1 MPRRSRKP
9 MLFLSPTEVRRLAD
23 EIPSEHR
30 TLIWTLAYTGIR
42 EGEAT
47 ALRRRRVNP
56 LLRELVIAQSATDV
70 HGRKV
75 FTSTKNHE
83 VRTVALPSFL
93 SQMLDAHLN
102 AAVEPD
108 SDALVFT
115 STVGG
120 PIDWSNFR
128 TRIWKPAV
136 RRAMLDPALRIHD
149 LRHTAASI
157 LIAEGCQAKVIQEHL
172 GHKSITITMDRYG
185 HLYPED
191 RSKVSDALDNAFR
204 RRANA
209 LS

>member
-75 FTSTKNHE
+75 SPQPRTTRCEQWPFRAFSVKCSMLIST
-83 VRTVALPSFL
+83 RL
-93 SQMLDAHLN
+93 
-102 AAVEPD
+102 
-108 SDALVFT
+108 
-115 STVGG
+115 
-120 PIDWSNFR
+120 
-128 TRIWKPAV
+128 
-136 RRAMLDPALRIHD
+136 
-149 LRHTAASI
+149 
-157 LIAEGCQAKVIQEHL
+157 
-172 GHKSITITMDRYG
+172 
-185 HLYPED
+185 
-191 RSKVSDALDNAFR
+191 
-204 RRANA
+204 
-209 LS
+209 